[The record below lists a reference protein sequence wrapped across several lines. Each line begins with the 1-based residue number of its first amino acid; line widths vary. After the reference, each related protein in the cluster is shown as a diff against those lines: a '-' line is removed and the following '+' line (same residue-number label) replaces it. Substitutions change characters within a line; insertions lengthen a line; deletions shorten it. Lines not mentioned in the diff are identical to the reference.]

1 MLKVT
6 NLVKRYPAFL
16 LDNVSFEVPS
26 GYITGFVGAN
36 GAGKSTTLKSVMNI
50 VFPDSGEVE
59 IFGKDM
65 KTHETEIKQKIGFLM
80 GAVNSYPLV
89 KVEKYVDVTSS
100 FYKEWRQDVCD
111 GYLKKFG
118 IDKNKKIKELSQ
130 GMKVKLGLA
139 IALSHEADL
148 FILDEPTSGLD
159 PVARDEILE
168 ILSDIVS
175 SGDKSVLFSTHI
187 TSDLEKCADYIL
199 FIKDGK
205 IVENDTK
212 DGLLDSYAII
222 RGGAD
227 ELTEDIIKKS
237 VGVKKNKYNFSALIS
252 RDKIADVEGFSVD
265 RPTLEDISVY
275 YGRGNGN
282 V

>member
-222 RGGAD
+222 CGGAD

>member
-26 GYITGFVGAN
+26 GYITGFIGAN

-59 IFGKDM
+59 IFGKNM

-80 GAVNSYPLV
+80 GAVNSYQLV

-222 RGGAD
+222 RGGVD

-252 RDKIADVEGFSVD
+252 KEKLAGVEGFSVD